1 MSKAKKPI
9 NNKSASSA
17 PAKKTTTIN
26 KGKFHIEFKNA
37 AQKMAWAGFQEHDIL
52 FISGS
57 AGVGKSFLA
66 TAFAISEVLQ
76 GNKEKI
82 ILTRPVV
89 EAGEKLGFLP
99 GTAMEKLDP
108 YMTPLYQCIEKLTLP
123 NSPQRE
129 KINQSI
135 VVAPIAFMRGTT
147 YDNAICIFDEAQNA
161 TMMQLKLF
169 LTRIGENC
177 KMIIN
182 GDPSQSDLNTQHVAL
197 LEVME
202 KLHSIPGIGILKFKD
217 EDIVRNPI
225 ISKIIARLGS
235 C

>member
-9 NNKSASSA
+9 NKSSSV
-17 PAKKTTTIN
+17 PAKKSTSSSN

-37 AQKMAWAGFQEHDIL
+37 AQKMAWAGFQQHDIL

-66 TAFAISEVLQ
+66 MAFAISEVLQ

-99 GTAMEKLDP
+99 GSFEEKIGP
-108 YMTPLYQCIEKLTLP
+108 YMTPLYQCIEKLTEKD
-123 NSPQRE
+123 SPQRA
-129 KINQSI
+129 I
-135 VVAPIAFMRGTT
+135 VQQAIEVAPIAYMRGVTF
-147 YDNAICIFDEAQNA
+147 DNAVCIFDEAQNA

-177 KMIIN
+177 KMIVN
-182 GDPSQSDLNTQHVAL
+182 GDPSQSDLNTRDVAL
-197 LEVME
+197 VEVIE
-202 KLHSIPGIGILKFKD
+202 KLHSIPGIGVLKFKD

-225 ISKIIARLGS
+225 ISKIIEKLGT